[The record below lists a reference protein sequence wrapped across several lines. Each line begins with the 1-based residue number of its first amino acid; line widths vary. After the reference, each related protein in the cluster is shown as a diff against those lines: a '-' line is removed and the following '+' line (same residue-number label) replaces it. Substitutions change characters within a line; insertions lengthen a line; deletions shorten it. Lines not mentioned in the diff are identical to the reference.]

1 MSLIDLV
8 SLQQRTGIRAVP
20 HSSGLPQLVTA
31 AHPSLLTSSKRKTN
45 TGNYSIH
52 EISSSSLF
60 FIFFQFVI

>member
-31 AHPSLLTSSKRKTN
+31 ARPSLLTSSKRKTN
-45 TGNYSIH
+45 TGTVTDLFYS
-52 EISSSSLF
+52 
-60 FIFFQFVI
+60 